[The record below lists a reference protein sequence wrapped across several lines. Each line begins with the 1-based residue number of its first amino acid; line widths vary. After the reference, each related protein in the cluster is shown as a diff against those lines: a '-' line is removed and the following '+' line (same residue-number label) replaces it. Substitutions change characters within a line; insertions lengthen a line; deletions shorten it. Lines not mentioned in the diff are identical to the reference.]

1 MIWFAKFGAPSYYR
15 RMETPSEIR
24 QRWSYLR
31 DLLIQQLGRLE
42 DGTYRIMADSID
54 VSPDA
59 IRKLKRE
66 ILDFDTL
73 IARSESR
80 DPTHPRS

>member
-1 MIWFAKFGAPSYYR
+1 
-15 RMETPSEIR
+15 METPSEIR
-24 QRWSYLR
+24 HRWSYLR
-31 DLLIQQLGRLE
+31 DLLIAQLNRLE
-42 DGTYRIMADSID
+42 DGTFKILSDSVD

-59 IRKLKRE
+59 IRRLKKE

-80 DPTHPRS
+80 DPTHPRP

>member
-1 MIWFAKFGAPSYYR
+1 
-15 RMETPSEIR
+15 METPAEIR
-24 QRWSYLR
+24 HRWSYLR
-31 DLLIQQLGRLE
+31 DLLIQQLNRLE
-42 DGTYRIMADSID
+42 DGTFRILSDSVD

-59 IRKLKRE
+59 IRRLKKE

-80 DPTHPRS
+80 DPTHPRP

>member
-1 MIWFAKFGAPSYYR
+1 MAKIARQAYYSA
-15 RMETPSEIR
+15 METPAEIR
-24 QRWSYLR
+24 HRWSYLR
-31 DLLIQQLGRLE
+31 DLLIQQLNRLE
-42 DGTYRIMADSID
+42 DGTFRILSDSVD

-59 IRKLKRE
+59 IRRLKKE

-80 DPTHPRS
+80 DPTHPRP

>member
-1 MIWFAKFGAPSYYR
+1 
-15 RMETPSEIR
+15 MESPAEIR
-24 QRWSYLR
+24 HRWSYLR
-31 DLLIQQLGRLE
+31 DLLIQQLNRLE
-42 DGTYRIMADSID
+42 DGTFKILSDSVD

-59 IRKLKRE
+59 ILRLKKE

-73 IARSESR
+73 IARSELR

>member
-1 MIWFAKFGAPSYYR
+1 
-15 RMETPSEIR
+15 METPAEIR

-31 DLLIQQLGRLE
+31 DLLIDQLGRFE
-42 DGTYRIMADSID
+42 DGSYKILADGVDMSA
-54 VSPDA
+54 DA
-59 IRKLKRE
+59 MVRLKRE

-80 DPTHPRS
+80 DPTHPRP